1 MKFIDYKIKEIS
13 KVMAGGD
20 KPKVCSD
27 VYSLFANSK
36 ITIINSGQK
45 TYLCKIL
52 ILLSKNG
59 EYQWYWL
66 SPAAGNCSYD
76 FGFTNPYP

>member
-27 VYSLFANSK
+27 VYSDETPIQMVWRMRDYMVILMF
-36 ITIINSGQK
+36 QK
-45 TYLCKIL
+45 LKEIR
-52 ILLSKNG
+52 
-59 EYQWYWL
+59 
-66 SPAAGNCSYD
+66 
-76 FGFTNPYP
+76 